1 MDTEKDLQEKS
12 KPESEV
18 GPIVGSLIIVVILVI
33 AAVYYWGQHL
43 NTIQE
48 QNTAAQKSALELQQE
63 AESEGAVIISTSTN
77 ISDIEKDLNA
87 INSFGSTSSKIA
99 TSTTSTKS
107 AQKIK

>member
-1 MDTEKDLQEKS
+1 MDTEKDVQSGNK
-12 KPESEV
+12 SEV
-18 GPIVGSLIIVVILVI
+18 GPIVGSLIIVVILII

-63 AESEGAVIISTSTN
+63 AASEGAVIISTSTN

-87 INSFGSTSSKIA
+87 VNSFGSTSSKTA
-99 TSTTSTKS
+99 TSTTNTKNT
-107 AQKIK
+107 KK